1 MPFFSFH
8 GRGLFHKPGRKGT
21 LNIHMCLENLKQFP
35 TIDEHLSI
43 AVFHAV
49 YKFWKYL
56 YE

>member
-35 TIDEHLSI
+35 TTDEHLSI

>member
-49 YKFWKYL
+49 YKF
-56 YE
+56 